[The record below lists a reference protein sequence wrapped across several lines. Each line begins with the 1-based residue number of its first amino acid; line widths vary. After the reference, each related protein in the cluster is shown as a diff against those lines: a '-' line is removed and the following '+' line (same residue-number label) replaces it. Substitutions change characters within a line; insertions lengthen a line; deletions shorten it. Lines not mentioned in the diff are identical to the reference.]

1 MTNEQRRMNN
11 DPGAAGGREDHT
23 AAPIKAWHAPKDLL
37 QS

>member
-11 DPGAAGGREDHT
+11 GPGAAGGREDRT
-23 AAPIKAWHAPKDLL
+23 AALIKAWHAPKDLL